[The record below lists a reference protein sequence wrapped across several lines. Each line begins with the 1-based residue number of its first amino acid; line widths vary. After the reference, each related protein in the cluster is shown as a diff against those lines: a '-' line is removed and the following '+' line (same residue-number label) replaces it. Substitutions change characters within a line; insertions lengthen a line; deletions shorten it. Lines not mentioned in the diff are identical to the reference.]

1 MDHPTCYVLVA
12 QRYDCDLD
20 YVRVVRHQRHADAE
34 HIAALFERGYN
45 AAFVYAYNTP
55 LDPSSPL
62 YVVVT
67 VTDTTRPPTA
77 ELYTDVR
84 DAYAARAARSE
95 SPRTRRS
102 QVYVTTL
109 DEQPVAHNRP

>member
-1 MDHPTCYVLVA
+1 MHHPTCYVLVA

-20 YVRVVRHQRHADAE
+20 YVRVVRHKRDADEE
-34 HIAALFERGYN
+34 HIGALFDRGYN
-45 AAFVYAYNTP
+45 AAYVYAYNTP
-55 LDPSSPL
+55 LDPTSPL

-67 VTDTTRPPTA
+67 VREETRPPTA

-84 DAYAARAARSE
+84 EAYAARAARSE

-109 DEQPVAHNRP
+109 DERPVAHDRP